1 MLPKRL
7 QKGDTIG
14 VIAPSDPITGE
25 KKEELL
31 QAKAKVEKDGFV
43 VKFSDHIFS
52 NTLGYSATAKERAD
66 ETLRKRRFL

>member
-52 NTLGYSATAKERAD
+52 NTLGYSARSEEHTSELQSQR
-66 ETLRKRRFL
+66 